1 MKNTLFNN
9 RIKKRRNLINQIK
22 INLINV
28 KVDLT
33 KFFIIGE
40 FDEIVI
46 EKKGEI
52 VDFNEDRIM

>member
-9 RIKKRRNLINQIK
+9 RINKRRNLINQIK

-28 KVDLT
+28 KVDLI
-33 KFFIIGE
+33 KFFKIGE

-46 EKKGEI
+46 IEEKGEI
-52 VDFNEDRIM
+52 VDFKIE